1 MNKID
6 ELCSIFAQTAHIYHQ
21 WSRQN
26 QIQYA
31 ELAVLYMLMR
41 YQPCSQK
48 HICQAWLLPKQTV
61 STVCKQFHAQG
72 WLQFTPSAHDKREKI
87 MTLTPVGLAHAQPL
101 ITPLIQAEQQ
111 ALQQFGNERT
121 EHLLTELNT
130 FTSLL
135 IQQLTP

>member
-6 ELCSIFAQTAHIYHQ
+6 ELFSIFAQTAHIYHQ

-87 MTLTPVGLAHAQPL
+87 MTLTPCWSRPRPAIDYPINTSRAASLTTIWQ
-101 ITPLIQAEQQ
+101 
-111 ALQQFGNERT
+111 RT
-121 EHLLTELNT
+121 HRT
-130 FTSLL
+130 FTH
-135 IQQLTP
+135 